1 MSARAMSVTLLSS
14 LQPPCKRRK
23 SRPCAQSATRP
34 VRRSL
39 SRKSLREKKKKKDQ
53 KIAGKKKDEN
63 EKSFQPKHYP
73 NHLLQTGTENRSLGI

>member
-1 MSARAMSVTLLSS
+1 MRAKCHTARST
-14 LQPPCKRRK
+14 
-23 SRPCAQSATRP
+23 QSFQEI
-34 VRRSL
+34 S
-39 SRKSLREKKKKKDQ
+39 SRKEKKKKDQ

>member
-1 MSARAMSVTLLSS
+1 VPHGPFDAVFPGNLFA
-14 LQPPCKRRK
+14 KR
-23 SRPCAQSATRP
+23 
-34 VRRSL
+34 
-39 SRKSLREKKKKKDQ
+39 KKKKDQ